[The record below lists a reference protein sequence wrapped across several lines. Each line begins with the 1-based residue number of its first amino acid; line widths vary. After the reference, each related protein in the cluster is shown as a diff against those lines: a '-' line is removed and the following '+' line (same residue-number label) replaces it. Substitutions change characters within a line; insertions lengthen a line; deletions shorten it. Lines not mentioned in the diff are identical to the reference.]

1 MQSGRRR
8 RRDPGLLEEKT
19 VSKLLTKLMLA
30 SALLA
35 PTAAL
40 AEVDYPVDTVRV
52 FVPAKPGGG
61 TDAGARL
68 FAEFFEKHSDA
79 TVAIVNQP
87 GGGGVIAAQSV
98 VRGADDGSVLLFF
111 HAALHTANLFG
122 QSPFAWDSFTPLA
135 TTSAVNEVYAVRADA
150 PYSNMEEFVAYAKEH
165 PGELNVGSQLG
176 GTTQVKGQAINAATG
191 GNLRI
196 VDAGTEADR
205 TTALLG
211 GQVDVISMSVAN
223 AIQYSADGQ
232 MTVLAVMSSEPDP
245 AAPEFPTTAD
255 VGMDFSLPLTMTVYG
270 PETVDASVSE
280 AFEAVV
286 AEIAADPDYAARL
299 ATQAQVPALRGPA
312 AAAEFLA
319 SENATI
325 ADLLAE

>member
-1 MQSGRRR
+1 M
-8 RRDPGLLEEKT
+8 P
-19 VSKLLTKLMLA
+19 KLLSKILLA
-30 SALLA
+30 STLLA
-35 PTAAL
+35 PVAAL

-98 VRGADDGSVLLFF
+98 ARGAEDGSVLLFF

-122 QSPFAWDSFTPLA
+122 QSPFAWNSFTPLA

-150 PYSNMEEFVAYAKEH
+150 PYANMEEFIAYAKAH
-165 PGELNVGSQLG
+165 PGELSVGSQLG
-176 GTTQVKGQAINAATG
+176 GTTQVKGEAINAATG
-191 GNLRI
+191 GSLRI

-211 GQVDVISMSVAN
+211 EQVDVISMSVAN
-223 AIQYSADGQ
+223 AKQYAEDGQ
-232 MTVLAVMSSEPDP
+232 MNVLAVLNSEPDP

-270 PETVDASVSE
+270 PEGVDASVSE
-280 AFEAVV
+280 AFEAIV
-286 AEIAADPDYAARL
+286 AEIAADPTYAERL
-299 ATQAQVPALRGPA
+299 ASQAQVPALRGPA
-312 AAAEFLA
+312 DAAVFLEAE
-319 SENATI
+319 NKTI
-325 ADLLAE
+325 AGLLAE